1 MWLPHFEDRLQDWYD
16 LRFCCANQ
24 PLDTCLA
31 DINRWWFAAP
41 WRPYY
46 LHWDDHRTWPGPWDL
61 LADNVYC
68 DLARAAGIV
77 YTIMLLDRTDIGV
90 VEISDTDRGNLVLID
105 RGKYILNWEPSE
117 VLNISSTNIAVNKSL
132 DSSKLVHLLG

>member
-1 MWLPHFEDRLQDWYD
+1 MWLAQFEDRLQDWYD
-16 LRFCCANQ
+16 LRFRCAQQ
-24 PLDTCLA
+24 PLDTCLV

-46 LHWDDHRTWPGPWDL
+46 LHWDDHPTWPGPWDL

-77 YTIMLLDRTDIGV
+77 YTILLLDRTDTGMI
-90 VEISDTDRGNLVLID
+90 EIADTDRGNLVLVQG
-105 RGKYILNWEPSE
+105 GKYILNWEPDE
-117 VLNISSTNIAVNKSL
+117 VLNINSTNIVINKSL

>member
-16 LRFCCANQ
+16 LRFHCTNQ
-24 PLDTCLA
+24 PLDACLA

-46 LHWDDHRTWPGPWDL
+46 LHWDDHPTWPGPWDL

-77 YTIMLLDRTDIGV
+77 YTIMLLDRKDIGII
-90 VEISDTDRGNLVLID
+90 EISDTDRGNLVLID
-105 RGKYILNWEPSE
+105 RGKYILNWEPGE
-117 VLNISSTNIAVNKSL
+117 VLNISSTNIVVNKSL